1 MGRGPVGNE
10 GAIELR
16 NIGVRFGALWAVRDV
31 SFGIPEGQR
40 RAIIGPNGAGKTT
53 LVHAINGV
61 LRPTQGSVHL
71 LGRDV
76 TRLSQHGRAR
86 MGLGRTY
93 QVPNIFEH
101 LTVLENAYLAA
112 QALRK
117 TKWTPLRRASRYT
130 SVADRAEEVLQD
142 LGLGNRADEVA
153 STLSHGEQ
161 RQLEVALAL
170 TGRPR
175 LLLLDEPLAGLS
187 VAERHV
193 MRQTVDNIP
202 DDVTVILIEHN
213 MEIVME
219 VADVVT
225 VLDYGEM
232 VAEGTPD
239 EIRADAEVRR
249 IYLGPEAAEGR

>member
-1 MGRGPVGNE
+1 MADE
-10 GAIELR
+10 AAMELR
-16 NIGVRFGALWAVRDV
+16 DIGVRFGALWALRDV
-31 SFGIPEGQR
+31 SLAVPEGQR
-40 RAIIGPNGAGKTT
+40 RAMIGPNGAGKTT

-71 LGRDV
+71 RGRDV
-76 TRLSQHGRAR
+76 TRVSQHGRAR

-93 QVPNIFEH
+93 QVTNIFDD
-101 LTVLENAYLAA
+101 LTVLENVYMAA
-112 QALRK
+112 QALRR

-130 SVADRAEEVLQD
+130 SVMDRAEEVLED
-142 LGLGNRADEVA
+142 LGLGDRADEVA

-187 VAERHV
+187 LAERRV
-193 MRQTVDNIP
+193 MRGTVDKIP

-225 VLDYGEM
+225 VLNYGEV

-239 EIRADAEVRR
+239 EIRRDAEVRR
-249 IYLGPEAAEGR
+249 IYLGPEAA

>member
-1 MGRGPVGNE
+1 MANE
-10 GAIELR
+10 AAIELR
-16 NIGVRFGALWAVRDV
+16 GIGVRFGALWAVRDV
-31 SFGIPEGQR
+31 SFAVPEGQR
-40 RAIIGPNGAGKTT
+40 RAMIGPNGAGKTT
-53 LVHAINGV
+53 LVHTINGV

-71 LGRDV
+71 RGRDV
-76 TRLSQHGRAR
+76 TRVSQQGRAR

-93 QVPNIFEH
+93 QVTNIFED
-101 LTVLENAYLAA
+101 LTVLENAYMAA
-112 QALRK
+112 QALRR

-130 SVADRAEEVLQD
+130 SVTDRAEEVLED
-142 LGLGNRADEVA
+142 LGLGDRADEVA

-170 TGRPR
+170 TGGPR

-187 VAERHV
+187 LAERRV
-193 MRQTVDNIP
+193 MRRTVDKIP
-202 DDVTVILIEHN
+202 GDVTVILIEHN

-225 VLDYGEM
+225 VLNYGEI

-239 EIRADAEVRR
+239 EIREDAEVRR
-249 IYLGPEAAEGR
+249 IYLGPEAA